1 MSTAFVVGP
10 ASSSST
16 TAAAISV
23 SQSSSRQ
30 STNSRLLLEA
40 QTEAALSS
48 TPVIATTSEDNEWQT
63 NTADAVTV
71 VQQTLD
77 NDSKTSSSDNYGSP
91 TPSYQAATSTVTI
104 ANTPT
109 PGRGI
114 DVDRLKSLYRLIGHY
129 YPAMVTSV
137 AKPKT
142 LEVLPVSTP
151 KTAMSSEL
159 TYYQTASSV
168 RPTSHND
175 LHIDGRVAITALFQT
190 SSSPGQE
197 QGQSL
202 LVDKQPSLPVV
213 GELINQNSY
222 AIAGVRT
229 SSLSRPTCLYIAC

>member
-77 NDSKTSSSDNYGSP
+77 NDSKTSDNGPP

-109 PGRGI
+109 PGPGI

-213 GELINQNSY
+213 GELINQHSH

>member
-1 MSTAFVVGP
+1 MSTAFVVGA

-30 STNSRLLLEA
+30 SINARLLLEV

-48 TPVIATTSEDNEWQT
+48 TAVITTTSEDNKWQT
-63 NTADAVTV
+63 NTVDALTV
-71 VQQTLD
+71 EKQTLD
-77 NDSKTSSSDNYGSP
+77 NDSKTSSSGSGPP
-91 TPSYQAATSTVTI
+91 TLSYQAATSTVTI
-104 ANTPT
+104 ATTPT
-109 PGRGI
+109 PGPGI

-137 AKPKT
+137 AMPKT
-142 LEVLPVSTP
+142 LEVLPVSTQ
-151 KTAMSSEL
+151 KTTMSSEH
-159 TYYQTASSV
+159 TYYQTVSSV

-175 LHIDGRVAITALFQT
+175 LHIDSRVAITALLQT

-202 LVDKQPSLPVV
+202 LADKQPSLPVV
-213 GELINQNSY
+213 GELINKKLLRYSSS
-222 AIAGVRT
+222 GT
-229 SSLSRPTCLYIAC
+229 SSFSRPICLYIAC